1 MDDGNNKT
9 GDLAVASQTVLF
21 VVDCFVL
28 FFPIQYILEI
38 IIHSK
43 GKLQRPHV
51 ASLGTMVSVKGDH
64 SNISPTWQVG
74 ELL

>member
-28 FFPIQYILEI
+28 FFSDPIYF
-38 IIHSK
+38 
-43 GKLQRPHV
+43 
-51 ASLGTMVSVKGDH
+51 GDH
-64 SNISPTWQVG
+64 HPFKG
-74 ELL
+74 